1 MKLGEQK
8 PYVPVFVGSTFSDLH
23 PWRRA
28 VRDALAQLEAIVR
41 GMEQFGSKP
50 GSPVEEC
57 LQVVRSCKV
66 YIGVF
71 GMRYGTVPDG
81 QERSMTHL
89 EYDEAQRV
97 GLPALIYIIDEEN
110 QPILPKHVETGPGA
124 AKLASL
130 KEELKKRHVVSFFT
144 SPEDLRA
151 RILHDVPQLLKSIGA
166 EVRGDVDTIEAATDS
181 EVLRQFE
188 LLPKM
193 FSGRSITIE
202 FLASGDFRTAY
213 PEACKVLG
221 LEIGATVFDS
231 VKSTSGGQ
239 LRVFGERDIA
249 LALCRLPRNAPV
261 RVRAVTAFGVYKR
274 IDWDDNGPVSTP
286 DTEAG
291 LVVKEILH
299 AAPPTDD
306 KEAGAK
312 TAG

>member
-1 MKLGEQK
+1 MKVGEQK
-8 PYVPVFVGSTFSDLH
+8 PYVPVFVGSTFSDLQ

-50 GSPVEEC
+50 GSPVDEC

-71 GMRYGTVPDG
+71 GMRYGSVPDG
-81 QERSMTHL
+81 HERSMTHL
-89 EYDEAQRV
+89 EYEEAQRV

-110 QPILPKHVETGPGA
+110 QPLLPKHVETGPGA
-124 AKLASL
+124 AKLVSL

-144 SPEDLRA
+144 TPEDLRG
-151 RILHDVPQLLKSIGA
+151 RILHDLPQLLKDIGA
-166 EVRGDVDTIEAATDS
+166 EVRGEVSSIEATTDI

-193 FSGRSITIE
+193 FSGRGVTIE

-213 PEACKVLG
+213 PEACKALG

-231 VKSTSGGQ
+231 VKSTVGGQ
-239 LRVFGERDIA
+239 LRVFGERDVA
-249 LALCRLPRNAPV
+249 LALCRLPRNATV
-261 RVRAVTAFGVYKR
+261 RARAVTAFGVYKR
-274 IDWDDNGPVSTP
+274 VDWDDHGPVSTP

-291 LVVKEILH
+291 LVVKEILNT
-299 AAPPTDD
+299 AAGPDD
-306 KEAGAK
+306 DESK
-312 TAG
+312 TKAS